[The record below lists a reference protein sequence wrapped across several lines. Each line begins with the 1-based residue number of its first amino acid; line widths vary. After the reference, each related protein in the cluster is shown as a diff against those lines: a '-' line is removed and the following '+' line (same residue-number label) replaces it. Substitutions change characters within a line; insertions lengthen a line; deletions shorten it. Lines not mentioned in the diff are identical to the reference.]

1 MYSIPRILFFYF
13 LFPPCLSLLFRP
25 MLSILSPVLV
35 LVIHS
40 LRSFILALSIP
51 PGLPVIRASSP
62 METKNMEHLILFL
75 FSIPFHSIPIFIL
88 YLRMATAR
96 KTIHARPRHLG
107 KIHNR
112 PRFDGVFDAVTITVY
127 YWKNYQA
134 YLVLIGDKVLL
145 SLVSMKSKKLL

>member
-1 MYSIPRILFFYF
+1 
-13 LFPPCLSLLFRP
+13 
-25 MLSILSPVLV
+25 
-35 LVIHS
+35 
-40 LRSFILALSIP
+40 
-51 PGLPVIRASSP
+51 
-62 METKNMEHLILFL
+62 
-75 FSIPFHSIPIFIL
+75 
-88 YLRMATAR
+88 MATAR

-112 PRFDGVFDAVTITVY
+112 PRIDGVFDAVTITVY

>member
-1 MYSIPRILFFYF
+1 
-13 LFPPCLSLLFRP
+13 
-25 MLSILSPVLV
+25 
-35 LVIHS
+35 
-40 LRSFILALSIP
+40 
-51 PGLPVIRASSP
+51 
-62 METKNMEHLILFL
+62 
-75 FSIPFHSIPIFIL
+75 
-88 YLRMATAR
+88 MATAR

-145 SLVSMKSKKLL
+145 SLVSMKSKKLLYEFIYINIRVNKKEEIYPPKYKKYLIWPIKYFKQYKSTEYMKSTILSINMIGNGKQKTWQKNTIFKSKMLKGLCPC